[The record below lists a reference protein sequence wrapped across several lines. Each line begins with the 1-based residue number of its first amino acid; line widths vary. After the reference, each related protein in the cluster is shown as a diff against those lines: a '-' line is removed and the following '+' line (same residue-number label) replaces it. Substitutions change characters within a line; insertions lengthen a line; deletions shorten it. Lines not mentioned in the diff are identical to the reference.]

1 MSQRANRRAA
11 NKNKTMVTEN
21 SESISNPEHGEV
33 LPANLSDMSV
43 RDLTEYI
50 VSRYKDPVIEKLLSA
65 LMEKISKQCHCEC
78 DAEKR
83 ARSLVIS
90 GLPEPSED
98 LRASEKQMDLEGK
111 VNQIL
116 DVLDVDCRPCEV
128 FRMGRLNGDRP
139 RVVKLVLPSRSYWAT
154 ALANAHRLRKSS
166 LASVFVRRSM
176 TADERKRDYELRQEA
191 KERNRNANGREWV
204 VYKGE
209 LKRLQE
215 LPHRQQSGNSK
226 VMAGGSRN

>member
-111 VNQIL
+111 
-116 DVLDVDCRPCEV
+116 
-128 FRMGRLNGDRP
+128 
-139 RVVKLVLPSRSYWAT
+139 
-154 ALANAHRLRKSS
+154 
-166 LASVFVRRSM
+166 
-176 TADERKRDYELRQEA
+176 
-191 KERNRNANGREWV
+191 
-204 VYKGE
+204 
-209 LKRLQE
+209 
-215 LPHRQQSGNSK
+215 
-226 VMAGGSRN
+226 